1 MKKYILF
8 FLAIAGSLNACASPA
23 DPGTKEANSF
33 INAINIPLAGN
44 AFQTAGPFSDA
55 VTTKGIE
62 SWTQAN
68 TKYSLFFKSDKA
80 LNCHIKLLGSIDP
93 GHTIRLT
100 LGQTARTLVLDTK
113 GELDG
118 GEFSIPAG
126 YQEIVLQGI
135 SKKTGNFAGIT
146 DLRIEINEDIS
157 SLSFVKDNVD
167 NRFYWGRRG
176 PSVHLTYTV
185 PAGPNFKWMY
195 NEVSIPLQMDPI
207 GSYFMA
213 NGFGE
218 GYFGMQVNSETE
230 RRILFSVWSP
240 FVTDNPAS
248 IPEDQKIKLL
258 KKGPQVYTGEFGNEG
273 AGGQSY
279 LRFPWLAGKTY
290 QFLNSIAPDDQG
302 NTVYTAYFK
311 EKTASEWLLIAQ
323 FLRPKTSTWYK
334 RPHSFVENFDPL
346 FGYLTRKAT
355 YLNPWLVD
363 ANGQWVEL
371 QEVKLTGDDIAR
383 RAYRQD
389 YDGGI
394 ANNLFFLQNGG
405 FFNSSAVLN
414 SMSARPAQH
423 VQPQIDFQKLP

>member
-8 FLAIAGSLNACASPA
+8 FLTFTGTLNACASPN
-23 DPGTKEANSF
+23 DPVKEAQNTYLNSV
-33 INAINIPLAGN
+33 NIPLAGN
-44 AFQTAGPFSDA
+44 AFQTAGPAADA
-55 VTTKGIE
+55 ITSKGIA
-62 SWTQAN
+62 SWTQTN
-68 TKYSLFFKSDKA
+68 TQYAVFFKSDNA
-80 LNCHIKLLGSIDP
+80 LRCRIKLIGSMDP
-93 GHTIRLT
+93 GHTIRLKV
-100 LGQTARTLVLDTK
+100 GQTIQTLVLDAK

-118 GEFSIPAG
+118 GEFSLSAG
-126 YQEIVLQGI
+126 YQEINLQGI
-135 SKKTGNFAGIT
+135 SKKTGNYAGIS
-146 DLRIEINEDIS
+146 DLRIETNEDIS
-157 SLSFVKDNVD
+157 SISFVKDNVD

-185 PAGPNFKWMY
+185 PAGTNFKWMY
-195 NEVSIPLQMDPI
+195 NEVSIPSQMDPI

-240 FVTDNPAS
+240 YVTDNPAS

-279 LRFPWLAGKTY
+279 LRFPWVSGKTY
-290 QFLNSIAPDDQG
+290 QFLNSVEPDSQG
-302 NTVYTAYFK
+302 NTIYTAYFK
-311 EKTASEWLLIAQ
+311 AKESSEWLLIAQ

-346 FGYLTRKAT
+346 FGHVTRKAT
-355 YLNPWLVD
+355 YVNPWMVD
-363 ANGQWVEL
+363 AAGQWVEM

-383 RAYRQD
+383 RAYRLD
-389 YDGGI
+389 YDGGVS
-394 ANNLFFLQNGG
+394 NNVFFLQNGG
-405 FFNSSAVLN
+405 FFNSKAMLN
-414 SMSARPAQH
+414 SMSSRPAQ
-423 VQPQIDFQKLP
+423 QQKPQIDFQKLP

>member
-8 FLAIAGSLNACASPA
+8 FLALSSTLNACGSPNGLGIEEPNA
-23 DPGTKEANSF
+23 YVQ
-33 INAINIPLAGN
+33 AINIPVAGN
-44 AFQTAGPFSDA
+44 TFQTSGPSTDA
-55 VTTKGIE
+55 ITSNGIA
-62 SWTQAN
+62 SWTQTN
-68 TKYSLFFKSDKA
+68 TQYSLFFKTDKA
-80 LNCHIKLLGSIDP
+80 LRCRIQLIGTMDP
-93 GHTIRLT
+93 SHTIRIKI
-100 LGQTARTLVLDTK
+100 GQTIRTLIPGTN
-113 GELDG
+113 GEIDA
-118 GEFSIPAG
+118 GEFSLSAG
-126 YQEIVLQGI
+126 YQEVSLQGM
-135 SKKTGNFAGIT
+135 SKKTANYAAIT

-157 SLSFVKDNVD
+157 GISCVKDNVD

-185 PAGPNFKWMY
+185 PAGLNLKWMY

-218 GYFGMQVNSETE
+218 GYFGMQVNSDTE

-240 FVTDNPAS
+240 YVTDNPAS
-248 IPEDQKIKLL
+248 IPDDQKIKLL

-279 LRFPWLAGKTY
+279 LRYPWVAGKTY
-290 QFLNSIAPDDQG
+290 QFLNSVEPDSQG

-311 EKTASEWLLIAQ
+311 EKEATEWLLIAQ

-346 FGYLTRKAT
+346 FGHITRKAT
-355 YLNPWLVD
+355 YQNPWMVD
-363 ANGQWVEL
+363 SGGQWVEL

-383 RAYRQD
+383 RGYRLD
-389 YDGGI
+389 YDGGVS
-394 ANNLFFLQNGG
+394 NNQFFLQNGG
-405 FFNSSAVLN
+405 FFNSSALLN
-414 SMSARPAQH
+414 SMSARPAQ
-423 VQPQIDFQKLP
+423 QQKPSIDFQKLP